1 MKTIFID
8 TETTSSNSQT
18 CGLVQIAG
26 IVEIE
31 GKEIDR
37 FNINSNIFGDE
48 EISEEALEINGLTM
62 KQIQKFPKPRIAFAK
77 FISQLKKH
85 IDQYNK
91 TDKFIALA
99 YKSEFDNNVLR
110 NWFIRNNDQYFG
122 SWFWNP
128 WIDIMNLAMY
138 ILQSER
144 HQLTNFKLITVAEY
158 LGIDLDKRNAHDA
171 LYDVELAR
179 KVYKEIT

>member
-1 MKTIFID
+1 MKTLFID
-8 TETTSSNSQT
+8 TETTSHHSSN

-26 IVEIE
+26 IIEID
-31 GKEIDR
+31 GKEKER
-37 FNINSNIFGDE
+37 FNINSNIFDDDWV
-48 EISEEALEINGLTM
+48 SEEALEINNLTM
-62 KQIQKFPKPRIAFAK
+62 EQINKFPKPRIAFAK
-77 FISQLKKH
+77 FISVLKKH

-91 TDKFIALA
+91 TDKFIVLA

-110 NWFIRNNDQYFG
+110 KWFIKNNDNYFG

-138 ILQSER
+138 VLQSER
-144 HQLTNFKLITVAEY
+144 HQLTNFKLITVAEH
-158 LGIDLDKRNAHDA
+158 LDINLNDRNIHDA

-179 KVYKEIT
+179 KVYKEIV

>member
-91 TDKFIALA
+91 TDKFIVFA

-138 ILQSER
+138 VLQSER
-144 HQLTNFKLITVAEY
+144 HQLTNFKLITVAEH
-158 LGIDLDKRNAHDA
+158 LGIDLNDRNIHDA

-179 KVYKEIT
+179 KVYKEIV